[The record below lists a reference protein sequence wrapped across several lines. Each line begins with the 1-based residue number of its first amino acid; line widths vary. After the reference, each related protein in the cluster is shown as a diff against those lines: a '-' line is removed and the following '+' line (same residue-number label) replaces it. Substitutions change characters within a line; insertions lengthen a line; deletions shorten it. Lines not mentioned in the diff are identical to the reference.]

1 MVDFSWRAWTVFFVL
16 GLAMMAG
23 TANGDE
29 HAGIPAPYALSPT
42 VVASHDFYPER
53 AYLDEMAPP
62 PRIHDKRRIRL
73 RYDRAI
79 EMGQTKM
86 LLRLKASPKPSKLV
100 RFELRF

>member
-1 MVDFSWRAWTVFFVL
+1 MANFFWRAWTVFFVL
-16 GLAMMAG
+16 VLATAG
-23 TANGDE
+23 TASGDE
-29 HAGIPAPYALSPT
+29 HAAIPAAYAPRPA
-42 VVASHDFYPER
+42 VVASHDFYRER
-53 AYLDEMAPP
+53 AYLDEMSPR

-86 LLRLKASPKPSKLV
+86 LLRLKASPKPRKLV

>member
-1 MVDFSWRAWTVFFVL
+1 MVDFFWRAWTVFFVL
-16 GLAMMAG
+16 GLVVAG
-23 TANGDE
+23 TASADE
-29 HAGIPAPYALSPT
+29 HATGLPVGYAPREV
-42 VVASHDFYPER
+42 VVASQAFYPER
-53 AYLDEMAPP
+53 AYLDEMAPR

-86 LLRLKASPKPSKLV
+86 LLRLKASPKPRKLV